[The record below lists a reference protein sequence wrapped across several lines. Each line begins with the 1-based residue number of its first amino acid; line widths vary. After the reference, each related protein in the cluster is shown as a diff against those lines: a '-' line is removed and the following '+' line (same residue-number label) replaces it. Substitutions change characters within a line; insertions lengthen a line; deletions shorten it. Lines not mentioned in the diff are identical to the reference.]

1 MSLGHS
7 WGRAL
12 RKKIPYPLRKLWEI
26 GRKAHYT
33 ALGFSANLFLG
44 PLHVVDPFRNT
55 ETPLS
60 RIAVLGRG
68 KSSELFVREAKKKV
82 FSAVV
87 LCNFENRELASP
99 ELIEAIRRVPT
110 VILLLQIG
118 EPSPTFR
125 VAKSI
130 GVNCVVIKR
139 RRHDLVH
146 QRKIWRVNRLG
157 LPVQPLPDSVNE
169 LKKKTSTGIVGV
181 EIGSIL
187 SDIVEVFGIEFYR
200 TSYISSEDKEI
211 GAETLEAM
219 HLRVGSKYQQRGP
232 EMQQS
237 FERIA
242 TRQASTQFILHCFED
257 HTISL
262 DNVALLRVADEV

>member
-1 MSLGHS
+1 M
-7 WGRAL
+7 
-12 RKKIPYPLRKLWEI
+12 RKKIPYPLRKLWDI
-26 GRKAHYT
+26 GRRAHYT
-33 ALGFSANLFLG
+33 ALGFSANFFLG
-44 PLHVVDPFRNT
+44 PLQIVDPFRST
-55 ETPLS
+55 EAPVS

-68 KSSELFVREAKKKV
+68 KSSELFVREAKKKS

-99 ELIEAIRRVPT
+99 ELVEAIRRVPT
-110 VILLLQIG
+110 VILLVQIG

-130 GVNCVVIKR
+130 GVNCVIVKR

-157 LPVQPLPDSVNE
+157 LPVQPLPDGLNE
-169 LKKKTSTGIVGV
+169 FNKKTSTGIVGV

-187 SDIVEVFGIEFYR
+187 SDNVEIFGIEFYR
-200 TSYISSEDKEI
+200 TSYISAEHKEAAEDTVEV
-211 GAETLEAM
+211 M
-219 HLRVGSKYQQRGP
+219 HLRVGDKYKQRGP
-232 EMQQS
+232 EMQRS

-242 TRQASTQFILHCFED
+242 TRQARTGFILHCFED
-257 HTISL
+257 HTIDL
-262 DNVALLRVADEV
+262 DNVTLLREANEV

>member
-1 MSLGHS
+1 MVFGHS
-7 WGRAL
+7 WGPAL
-12 RKKIPYPLRKLWEI
+12 RKKIPYPIKKLWEI
-26 GRKAHYT
+26 GRKARYT
-33 ALGFSANLFLG
+33 ALGSSAKLLLG
-44 PLHVVDPFRNT
+44 PLNVVDPFRNT

-68 KSSELFVREAKKKV
+68 KSSELFVREAEKKS
-82 FSAVV
+82 FSAVI
-87 LCNFENRELASP
+87 LCNFKNSELTSL

-110 VILLLQIG
+110 VILLVQIG

-130 GVNCVVIKR
+130 GVNCVIIKR
-139 RRHDLVH
+139 KKHDLVH
-146 QRKIWRVNRLG
+146 QRRIWRVNRLG

-169 LKKKTSTGIVGV
+169 LNKKTSTGIVGV

-211 GAETLEAM
+211 GAETPEAT
-219 HLRVGSKYQQRGP
+219 HLRVRSKYQQRGP

-262 DNVALLRVADEV
+262 DNVALQRAAGEV